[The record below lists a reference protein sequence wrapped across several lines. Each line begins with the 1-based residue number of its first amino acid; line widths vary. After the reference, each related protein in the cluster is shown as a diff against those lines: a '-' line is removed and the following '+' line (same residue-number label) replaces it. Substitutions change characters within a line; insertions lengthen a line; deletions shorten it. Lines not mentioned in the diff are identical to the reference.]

1 MTHSLHR
8 RGDVDSLVHDFV
20 WQPYPAQNIND
31 KNLSEKFSAI
41 IDIVEDLGSINWGDI
56 KTGPKVSFDTEK
68 IKDKLTQKSRVR
80 GVFTEKAQVVE
91 FLKRMKKLDTGLS
104 LVVSG
109 ITEDVLDACY
119 EAGLKPHS
127 INLSLGIWGKK
138 ELLPPEEILEV
149 TTMCGHHMVS
159 ANMVK
164 LVAEKVKKGLMAPKE
179 GGENLARQC
188 PCGIFNPERTSMLL
202 KGMASKQ

>member
-8 RGDVDSLVHDFV
+8 RGSLASLKHDFV

-31 KNLSEKFSAI
+31 NNLPEKFSAI
-41 IDIVEDLGSINWGDI
+41 IDIVEDLDSINWGDI
-56 KTGPKVSFDTEK
+56 KTGPKVTVDATT
-68 IKDKLTQKSRVR
+68 IKGKLTQKSRIR
-80 GVFTEKAQVVE
+80 GVFTEKTQTVE

-109 ITEDVLDACY
+109 ITDDVIDACR

-138 ELLPPEEILEV
+138 ELLPSENVLEV
-149 TTMCGHHMVS
+149 TTMCGHHMIS
-159 ANMVK
+159 SNIVK
-164 LVAEKVKKGLMAPKE
+164 QITERINNGVMTHEE
-179 GGENLARQC
+179 GGKSLAQLC
-188 PCGIFNPERTSMLL
+188 PCGIFNPERASMLL
-202 KGMASKQ
+202 KEIANK

>member
-8 RGDVDSLVHDFV
+8 RGSAESLKHDYV

-31 KNLSEKFSAI
+31 QNLPEKFGAI

-56 KTGPKVSFDTEK
+56 KTGPKVTVDPIT
-68 IKDKLTQKSRVR
+68 IKQKLTQRSRVR

-91 FLKRMKKLDTGLS
+91 FIKKMKSLDTGLS

-109 ITEDVLDACY
+109 ITDDVLDTCR
-119 EAGLKPHS
+119 ETDTKPHS
-127 INLSLGIWGKK
+127 INLSLDIWGKK
-138 ELLPPEEILEV
+138 EMLPSENVLEV

-159 ANMVK
+159 ANIVK
-164 LVAEKVKKGLMAPKE
+164 LVAERVKKGVVTPEE
-179 GGENLARQC
+179 GGKSLARMC
-188 PCGIFNPERTSMLL
+188 TCGIFNPERAAMLL
-202 KGMASKQ
+202 KKMTEK

>member
-8 RGDVDSLVHDFV
+8 RGSLGSLEHDFV

-31 KNLSEKFSAI
+31 KNLPEKFGAI

-56 KTGPKVSFDTEK
+56 KTGPKVAVDAAT
-68 IKDKLTQKSRVR
+68 IKDKLTQRSRVR

-91 FLKRMKKLDTGLS
+91 FLSRMKKLDTGLS

-109 ITEDVLDACY
+109 ITADVLEACR
-119 EAGLKPHS
+119 ETGLKPHS

-138 ELLPPEEILEV
+138 ELLPPEEVLEV
-149 TTMCGHHMVS
+149 TTMCGHHMAS
-159 ANMVK
+159 ANIVK
-164 LVAEKVKKGLMAPKE
+164 LVAERVKKGAATPEE
-179 GGENLARQC
+179 GGRSLARLC
-188 PCGIFNPERTSMLL
+188 PCGIFNPERASMLL
-202 KGMASKQ
+202 RKMASK